1 MRTHVLKPK
10 HSRYTKHAK
19 NEMNKTYRIS
29 NDGTIFEIKED
40 GSIAKLARIDDAGNI
55 STISNAEKDGPN
67 IPQQH
72 NSVSKIEYNKAQAI
86 CDIINMLRN
95 RSHTTVTID
104 VLIDKLFPING
115 IKLGVTSHSDLQ
127 KLGFNSNWIKP
138 FFPSAF
144 SSIRGASDELID
156 ILNESFG
163 YEGVTHGYFYK
174 DNISGHFDAKG
185 IIADIM
191 FLVNNDMPIQ
201 WYKAFGFSSKL
212 SYNCLLYT
220 SPSPRDS

>member
-1 MRTHVLKPK
+1 MCIRD
-10 HSRYTKHAK
+10 R
-19 NEMNKTYRIS
+19 
-29 NDGTIFEIKED
+29 
-40 GSIAKLARIDDAGNI
+40 
-55 STISNAEKDGPN
+55 N

-86 CDIINMLRN
+86 CDIIHMLRN

-212 SYNCLLYT
+212 SYNEWIVLLL
-220 SPSPRDS
+220 SLIHI